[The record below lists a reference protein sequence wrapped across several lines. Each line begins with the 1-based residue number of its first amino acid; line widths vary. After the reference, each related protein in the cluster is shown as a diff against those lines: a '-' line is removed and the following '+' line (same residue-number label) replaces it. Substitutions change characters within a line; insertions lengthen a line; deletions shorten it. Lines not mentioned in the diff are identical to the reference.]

1 MKRRILTVLFL
12 ALLLPMILLLCG
24 AWLPSYYADT
34 YYAQLAVLYEKLET
48 TQGKRVVVLGG
59 SNVAFGVDSA
69 QMERILRQCGYDYTV
84 CNFGLY
90 GAVGTSA
97 MLSLSQSLIREG
109 DVVVLAIEPAS
120 ETFSSYFGATAMLK
134 CAEDDP
140 KILLHLNKSQ
150 HTAVVGNYLSYL
162 QERVQIY
169 RTGLVPQPE
178 GAYAKVSFDENG
190 DMRYERAGNAML
202 LGYDSAQTIDLENV
216 WLEETFVQ
224 QLNDYIQT
232 AEKKGARVFMSF
244 SPMNRGAMVDDSQEA
259 VYRFFTTLQTQ
270 INCPIISD
278 PNDYILDS
286 GWFYDSNF
294 HLNTAGMAVRT
305 YQLSCDLLNDLGYY
319 EDVPFEM
326 PQMPDFIAQVEENV
340 TDGGMFTYESQGETG
355 LLVSGLTE
363 QGRQKTALV
372 VPSSYNG
379 KPVVGLTQSAFS
391 GNVDLQEL
399 TLPASIESIPDRA
412 FAGCISLIRLNLL
425 HQETT
430 PDVGEGLLEGTSQL
444 KIYVPQSAYH
454 LYRDGAGCAVDLWQG
469 YLKYIIAY

>member
-69 QMERILRQCGYDYTV
+69 QMEQILRQCGYDYTV

-97 MLSLSQSLIREG
+97 MLSLSQDLIREG

-140 KILLHLNKSQ
+140 KMLLHLNKSQ
-150 HTAVVGNYLSYL
+150 RTAVVGNYLSYL

-169 RTGLVPQPE
+169 RTGLVPRPE
-178 GAYAKVSFDENG
+178 GAYAKASFDENG

-216 WLEETFVQ
+216 WLEEAFVQ
-224 QLNDYIQT
+224 QLNDYIQ
-232 AEKKGARVFMSF
+232 AADKKGARVVMSF

-270 INCPIISD
+270 IHCPIISD

-363 QGRQKTALV
+363 QGRQKTVLV

-391 GNVDLQEL
+391 GNVDLQAL
-399 TLPASIESIPDRA
+399 TLPASIESIPDGA
-412 FAGCISLIRLNLL
+412 FAGCISLTRLNLL

>member
-12 ALLLPMILLLCG
+12 ALLLPMVLLLCG

-34 YYAQLAVLYEKLET
+34 YYAQLTAQYEKLET

-69 QMERILRQCGYDYTV
+69 QMEQILRQCGYDYTV

-97 MLSLSQSLIREG
+97 MLSLSQRLIREG

-134 CAEDDP
+134 CAEDTP
-140 KILLHLNKSQ
+140 KILLHLNQSQ
-150 HTAVVGNYLSYL
+150 RTAVVGNYLSYL

-169 RTGLVPQPE
+169 RTGLLPQPE
-178 GAYAKVSFDENG
+178 GVYAKASFDDNG

-202 LGYDSAQTIDLENV
+202 LGYDSAQSIELAGVELEKA
-216 WLEETFVQ
+216 FVQ
-224 QLNDYIQT
+224 QLNDYIQE
-232 AEKKGARVFMSF
+232 AEKRGARVVMSF
-244 SPMNRGAMVDDSQEA
+244 SPMNRGALTDDSQEA
-259 VYRFFTTLQTQ
+259 VYHYFTKLQTQ
-270 INCPIISD
+270 IHCPIISD

-319 EDVPFEM
+319 EDVPFKM
-326 PQMPDFIAQVEENV
+326 PQLPDPIAQVEENG
-340 TDGGMFTYESQGETG
+340 TDGGMFTYESLGETG

-363 QGRQKTALV
+363 QGMQEPVLV

-379 KPVVGLTQSAFS
+379 KPVVGLTQTAFAE
-391 GNVDLQEL
+391 NTYLQEL
-399 TLPASIESIPDRA
+399 TLPATVESIPDGA
-412 FAGCISLIRLNLL
+412 FAGCVSLTRLNLL

-430 PDVGEGLLEGTSQL
+430 PSVGEGLLERAAQL

-454 LYRDGAGCAVDLWQG
+454 LYRDGAGCAANLWQR
-469 YLKYIIAY
+469 YLKYITAY